1 MSSIICYVSLKSLM
15 AMALLLMLA
24 SWFASKKY
32 YAMMKEQQQK
42 SDPYVVAA
50 LTTITIFAG
59 KCIWTV
65 SNKIVSKVKRYYWS
79 TRYPTAGYGSAPM
92 LRAASARNF

>member
-59 KCIWTV
+59 KSIWTV

-79 TRYPTAGYGSAPM
+79 TRYTSAPM
-92 LRAASARNF
+92 RRAASARSY